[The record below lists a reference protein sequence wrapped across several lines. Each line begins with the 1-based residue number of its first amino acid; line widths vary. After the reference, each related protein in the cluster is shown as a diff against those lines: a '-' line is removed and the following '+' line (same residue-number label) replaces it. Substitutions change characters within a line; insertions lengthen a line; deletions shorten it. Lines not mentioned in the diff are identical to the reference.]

1 MNVIHEHINEI
12 NDTCE
17 IAEAFNTHFTEI
29 GETLANKIPKTDNDP
44 ISYLKPTNSTFSFK
58 TIDVN
63 QVKTLLGKINVNKS
77 SGLDNIPNKL
87 LKMAAEI
94 VPQSLTHIFNKSL
107 CTGIFP
113 NDWKL
118 ARVIPIHKN
127 GAKYDL
133 NNYRPISI
141 ISAVAKVFERIIHD
155 QFYHYLTNHNLLT
168 KCQSGF
174 RASHSTVTTLLE
186 TTNKW
191 SVNIDNGL
199 LNGVVFID
207 LKKAFDTIDHKI
219 LLQKLAHYG
228 VDQNSSTWFRSY
240 LSDRT
245 QRCHVNGYLLSNQ
258 SIKFGV
264 PLGSII
270 GPLLFL
276 VYINDLPNCLNDG
289 SSSMYADD
297 TNISFQSS
305 NLDELEKIMISDL
318 SRLNI
323 WLKANKLSLNIAK
336 TEYMIIGTRQKL
348 ITQDLNRINVRVD
361 DTPIK
366 RVQHTKSLGLIIDD
380 NLQWK
385 NHINAI
391 CKKISSGIGALKRV
405 RRFICKDTAEK
416 VYSSLIDPYFNY
428 CSPVW
433 DGLGSQLSSKLQKLQ
448 NRTARVIAE
457 RSYETPSSN
466 LLQELNWHKLNIN
479 RKKHKAIL
487 MYKTLN
493 GNMPHYLQEIF
504 TQRVSFTI

>member
-1 MNVIHEHINEI
+1 MYDDCLRNMSQLSH
-12 NDTCE
+12 
-17 IAEAFNTHFTEI
+17 
-29 GETLANKIPKTDNDP
+29 
-44 ISYLKPTNSTFSFK
+44 ISYDCTF
-58 TIDVN
+58 TIHHN
-63 QVKTLLGKINVNKS
+63 PI
-77 SGLDNIPNKL
+77 
-87 LKMAAEI
+87 
-94 VPQSLTHIFNKSL
+94 L
-107 CTGIFP
+107 C
-113 NDWKL
+113 
-118 ARVIPIHKN
+118 A
-127 GAKYDL
+127 
-133 NNYRPISI
+133 
-141 ISAVAKVFERIIHD
+141 
-155 QFYHYLTNHNLLT
+155 
-168 KCQSGF
+168 C
-174 RASHSTVTTLLE
+174 
-186 TTNKW
+186 
-191 SVNIDNGL
+191 
-199 LNGVVFID
+199 
-207 LKKAFDTIDHKI
+207 
-219 LLQKLAHYG
+219 
-228 VDQNSSTWFRSY
+228 FRSY

-245 QRCHVNGYLLSNQ
+245 QRCHVNGHLSSNQ

-264 PLGSII
+264 PHGSII

-323 WLKANKLSLNIAK
+323 WLKANRLSLNIAK

-348 ITQDLNRINVRVD
+348 ITKDLYRINVRVD

-385 NHINAI
+385 NHINTI

-448 NRTARVIAE
+448 NRAARVIAE
-457 RSYETPSSN
+457 RSYETPSSK
-466 LLQELNWHKLNIN
+466 LLQELNWNKLNIN

-504 TQRVSFTI
+504 TPRVSFYDLRDMENKLFVPKPRTEYLKRSFGYSGAVLWNSLPPELRSAQALPIFKRGLEGWLSSVDSQHGNHANQ